1 MSERP
6 IPLGECRRV
15 SNALPKP
22 FSQIRVSDAGR
33 RTPDAGRSV
42 DLRRDARR
50 LPP

>member
-22 FSQIRVSDAGR
+22 FSQIRVSPAD
-33 RTPDAGRSV
+33 TGRSV